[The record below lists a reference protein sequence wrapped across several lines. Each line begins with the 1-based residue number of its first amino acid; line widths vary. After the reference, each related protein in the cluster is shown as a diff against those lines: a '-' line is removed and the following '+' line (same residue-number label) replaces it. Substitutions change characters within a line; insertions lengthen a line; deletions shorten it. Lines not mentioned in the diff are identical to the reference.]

1 MPRLLLPLLLLTAL
15 AAPVHAQSPQ
25 PAEPTAAELQQAQA
39 RSKAWQAYAAR
50 VAHALARSDGARER
64 ALAVVLEALARP
76 ADGERLAPASA
87 SAATWRETA
96 STRGA
101 GDRMTQQLLVAA
113 GIAAGDADAA
123 GLAARRW
130 QALEPGNLAPLLFQG
145 LAAES
150 TLAAAGRSSRQA
162 SDPLAL
168 QRWVATAMRPHPPT
182 AAEWAAFGEG
192 PRPSA
197 EAGAALT
204 AVAVQGLLVPDY
216 RELLGACTGRQ
227 LGTPGRAQG
236 CRHLSALLLS
246 DPQTLHD
253 ERIGLSLARAL
264 SRSAAE
270 RAPLDARRRGVDWRD
285 EQMAV
290 LASRDGAAS
299 AAVHARLLADTS
311 ITTEDALVR
320 RVLLDAGI
328 APLPPADWRAPWEQ
342 TAL

>member
-1 MPRLLLPLLLLTAL
+1 MPPRLLPLLLFAAL
-15 AAPVHAQSPQ
+15 AAPVQAQSPQ
-25 PAEPTAAELQQAQA
+25 PVEPTAAELQQAQA
-39 RSKAWQAYAAR
+39 RSDAWQAYASRA
-50 VAHALARSDGARER
+50 AHALARSDGARER

-76 ADGERLAPASA
+76 ADEDGVARASPT
-87 SAATWRETA
+87 AATWRETA

-101 GDRMTQQLLVAA
+101 GDRITQQLLVAA
-113 GIAAGDADAA
+113 GIAAGDPDAA
-123 GLAARRW
+123 GVAARRW

-145 LAAES
+145 LGADA
-150 TLAAAGRSSRQA
+150 TLAAAARSGRQA

-168 QRWVATAMRPHPPT
+168 QRWVATAMRPHAPS

-197 EAGAALT
+197 GTGAALT
-204 AVAVQGLLVPDY
+204 AGAVQGLLVPDY
-216 RELLGACTGRQ
+216 REVLGACTGRQ
-227 LGTPGRAQG
+227 LGAPGRAQG

-285 EQMAV
+285 EQMAD
-290 LASRDGAAS
+290 LAAREGAAS
-299 AAVHARLLADTS
+299 AGVHARLLADTS

-320 RVLLDAGI
+320 RILLDAGV

-342 TAL
+342 PAR